1 MINYIKGD
9 LFSSKSSILCHACNC
24 YGSWGGGIA
33 VIFRKKFPRSYKIY
47 NEHCKKTKAA
57 ELLGTTLLIEP
68 ENGQRVACLFTSNL
82 TGAKKLPPNEIVHYT
97 DLAMK
102 DLIRQ
107 LHLENENGS
116 GDKSLAEAGNG
127 KESETNNLNISM
139 PKINAGLF
147 AVPWDQTEE
156 VLEKYA
162 NETEITVYEI

>member
-9 LFSSKSSILCHACNC
+9 LFVSKSSILCHACNC

-33 VIFRKKFPRSYKIY
+33 VIFRKKFPQSYKIY
-47 NEHCKKTKAA
+47 NEHCKRTGAA

-82 TGAKKLPPNEIVHYT
+82 TGARKLPPNEIVHYT

-107 LHLENENGS
+107 LSQENENGQ
-116 GDKSLAEAGNG
+116 G
-127 KESETNNLNISM
+127 KENESNDLKSISM

-147 AVPWDQTEE
+147 AVPWDQTEL

-162 NETEITVYEI
+162 NEVDITVYEI